1 MGKTRSY
8 HDRFYYTDEE
18 FEAQPDLVHQRA
30 YAAQIEREAVIWR
43 RRLHQKANSANS

>member
-18 FEAQPDLVHQRA
+18 FEAQPDLVHKQAYEAQLERA
-30 YAAQIEREAVIWR
+30 RIWHR
-43 RRLHQKANSANS
+43 RNSNSKT